1 MATPTAKTEKTD
13 KKIQPVQMRCVS
25 PCIVKG
31 FGYIAKGKIVEF
43 SEAESTHPVVERNF
57 VRIHGGDKEGDVLR
71 RSSGLRDKPFD
82 ELQRIAQSYGIHAS
96 ARVAKETLV
105 AMIEDAIKDQLHSI

>member
-1 MATPTAKTEKTD
+1 MAQAQTNTNKKT
-13 KKIQPVQMRCVS
+13 IAPVQMRCVA

-31 FGYIAKGKIVEF
+31 FGYINKGQVVEF
-43 SEAESTHPVVERNF
+43 SEAEATHPLIERNF

-96 ARVAKETLV
+96 ARTAKETLV
-105 AMIEDAIKDQLHSI
+105 AMIEDAIKDQVHSM